1 MISVLIAD
9 DSALVREVL
18 RDIVDS
24 EPDMQVIGEAS
35 DGKDA
40 VEKAR
45 VLQPDLITMDVL
57 MPGMDGLAAI
67 EEIMAHY
74 PTPILVFSSAV
85 NVKEMDIA
93 FQAISRGALDVM
105 GKPSDIMSANYETV
119 RQDLLA
125 KIRLLSRIRVIAHVR
140 GKKRVE
146 TPKPKKAS
154 LPAPAQDKI
163 KRQVVAFGASTG
175 GPRALVEIFRE
186 LPANIRT
193 PLLIVQHIA
202 PSFAEGMAEWLTR
215 EARLKITIATDGQ
228 MLRAGEAYLAPTDQH
243 LVVEK
248 NRIHLSQEDPVNA
261 CRPSVDVLFDS
272 VANYYGDS
280 SVAVLLTGMGRD
292 GAEGMKKIHDLKG
305 YTIVQ
310 DESTSVIFGMPKA
323 AIDAGAVDEVLPLA
337 EIPAAIL
344 RVLGK

>member
-18 RDIVDS
+18 RDIVEG

-35 DGKDA
+35 DGRDA

-45 VLQPDLITMDVL
+45 ILQPDLITMDVL
-57 MPGMDGLAAI
+57 MPGMDGLAAT
-67 EEIMAHY
+67 EQIMAHY

-85 NVKEMDIA
+85 NNKEMDIA
-93 FQAISRGALDVM
+93 FQAISRGALDVL
-105 GKPSDIMSANYETV
+105 GKPSNIIAGSQETV
-119 RQDLLA
+119 RQDLVA
-125 KIRLLSRIRVIAHVR
+125 KIRLLSRIHVISHVR
-140 GKKRVE
+140 GKKRAKTKE
-146 TPKPKKAS
+146 ARKAP
-154 LPAPAQDKI
+154 LPAPAPDKI
-163 KRQVVAFGASTG
+163 RRQVLAFGASTG

-186 LPANIRT
+186 IPANIRT
-193 PLLIVQHIA
+193 PIVIVQHIA
-202 PSFAEGMAEWLTR
+202 PSFAEGMAEWLSR
-215 EARLKITIATDGQ
+215 EASLKITIATEGQ

-248 NRIHLSQEDPVNA
+248 NRVHLSQDDPVNA

-272 VANYYGDS
+272 VANYYGENS
-280 SVAVLLTGMGRD
+280 LAVLLTGMGKD
-292 GAEGMKKIHDLKG
+292 GAEGMRKIHDLKG

-310 DESTSVIFGMPKA
+310 DESTSVIFGMPRA
-323 AIDAGAVDEVLPLA
+323 AIDAGAADEVLPLS

-344 RVLGK
+344 RVLGR